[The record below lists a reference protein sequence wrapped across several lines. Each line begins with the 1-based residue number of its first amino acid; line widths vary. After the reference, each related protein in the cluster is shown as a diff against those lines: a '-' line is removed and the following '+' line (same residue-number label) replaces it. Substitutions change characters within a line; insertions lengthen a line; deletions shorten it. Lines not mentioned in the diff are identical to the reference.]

1 MTVDP
6 AAPRILLFGHPG
18 SGKSSLLGALHR
30 AGETQLEQLGTE
42 VIDPS
47 GRLPRISQ
55 HIYAGT
61 PLERTQTELVTY
73 ELRLKHGA
81 NQPAQTAVIH
91 DCDGNAA
98 NALLKHP
105 DPITERDVRGLV
117 ASAVVQA
124 DLLALVVNAGAADED
139 LDDAFDEFLMLLE
152 RVHGRK
158 VFEREVGGFP
168 IELIL
173 TQCDALFEPGDT
185 RERWLEEVA
194 SRLDHAL
201 NRFEEFLRE
210 QGAVTDYLPFG
221 SITLHGHGV
230 AVREPG
236 GNEPFGVAECF
247 HEFFRRAEAHR
258 NRVKRSQKQLRR
270 TLWAVACLVWL
281 LFTGAVAVSLYQP
294 PPADPGLASRVQSY
308 RDREPPAAERLSTR
322 NLTKNRRLLAEF
334 QADSGFFALPS
345 DLREFVAGRLNEVDE
360 YQAYVAKL
368 AATPS
373 PAETRSLEELA
384 RTEAKLLGELS
395 PPARYTWGD
404 TEAVKLRDKWL
415 ADAPALRGAE
425 AAWQEWYRGLVNQA
439 LALTHTRTFEGEW
452 RDRVAALEVAGT
464 RPPFDDAAPIPGS
477 PSVPLARGEAA
488 TYGAAAAFDR
498 VYEASRDWEFTR
510 TRLGR
515 MRDFADALGLTSDPS
530 RKLLDVPP
538 PGVAF
543 DPAERVKRIASD
555 TALSLNDWPLANFPE
570 PGRAVLAA
578 RLRESTGHAAKH
590 TRMLIGAKLAAD
602 SPDAWRKLA
611 DELADPA
618 IRDWGRLLHLLL
630 KLEDSQAADPVLELA
645 AFLRKPE
652 FALDLKGV
660 ELTIPA
666 ALRVPALV
674 PAGPMTVTVVPANGE
689 PVLRNFKLSGEA
701 VTVGLNTLYRM
712 VPEKPGAI
720 AFKPGDGLRIELPV
734 RSGEQKLQLIWD
746 DSMNR
751 TFPFDRFTREPRI
764 TPGSEPGTG
773 VVLAPAFGSRV
784 PKLPLLLPD
793 GKR

>member
-30 AGETQLEQLGTE
+30 AGEQFGPE

-47 GRLPRISQ
+47 GRLPRIS
-55 HIYAGT
+55 HHLYART

-81 NQPAQTAVIH
+81 NRPVKTVVIH

-105 DPITERDVRGLV
+105 DPITERAVRGLV

-173 TQCDALFEPGDT
+173 TQCDALFERGDT

-194 SRLDHAL
+194 SRLTHAL

-210 QGAVTDYLPFG
+210 QGAITDYLPFG
-221 SITLHGHGV
+221 SITLHGHAV

-247 HEFFRRAEAHR
+247 RELFHRAEEHR

-281 LFTGAVAVSLYQP
+281 LFAGAVAVSLYQP

-308 RDREPPAAERLSTR
+308 RDRELPAAERLSSR
-322 NLTKNRRLLAEF
+322 NLAKNRRLLSEF
-334 QADSGFFALPS
+334 QSDPGFFALPA
-345 DLREFVAGRLNEVDE
+345 DLREFVAGRLSEVDE
-360 YQAYVAKL
+360 YQAYAAKL

-384 RTEAKLLGELS
+384 RTEAKLLGELAS
-395 PPARYTWGD
+395 PARYTWSD
-404 TEAVKLRDKWL
+404 TEAGRLRDKWL

-439 LALTHTRTFEGEW
+439 LALTHTRSFEGEW
-452 RDRVAALEVAGT
+452 RDRVAALEAAGT

-477 PSVPLARGEAA
+477 PVVPLARGEAA

-515 MRDFADALGLTSDPS
+515 MRDFADALGLTADTS
-530 RKLLDVPP
+530 RKLLEIPL
-538 PGVAF
+538 PGVAL
-543 DPAERVKRIASD
+543 DPAERLEQIDSD
-555 TALSLNDWPLANFPE
+555 TTLSLKDLNLANFPE

-578 RLRESTGHAAKH
+578 RLRESTGHAAKR
-590 TRMLIGAKLAAD
+590 TRALIGAKLGGD
-602 SPDAWRKLA
+602 TPEAWRKLA

-618 IRDWGRLLHLLL
+618 IRDWSRLFHLLL
-630 KLEDSQAADPVLELA
+630 RLEDSLAPDPLQELA
-645 AFLRKPE
+645 AFLRGSE
-652 FALDLKGV
+652 FAFDIKGF

-666 ALRVPALV
+666 ALRVPSLV
-674 PAGPMTVTVVPANGE
+674 PAGPLAITVIPANGE
-689 PVLRNFKLSGEA
+689 PVVRNFKLTGEA
-701 VTVGLNTLYRM
+701 VTEGLNTQYRF
-712 VPEKPGAI
+712 VPEKPGVI

-734 RSGEQKLQLIWD
+734 RSGEQKLQLVWD
-746 DSMNR
+746 DSTNR
-751 TFPFDRFTREPRI
+751 TYPFDRFSREPKLS
-764 TPGSEPGTG
+764 PGSEPGTD

-793 GKR
+793 AKR